1 MDQIKSPC
9 KLVCKYDKNKY
20 CIGCYRSMNEI
31 INWQAISNEEK
42 EAVLRNTEKRKNDPN
57 FIFKMTDED

>member
-1 MDQIKSPC
+1 MDHLKSPC
-9 KLVCKYDKNKY
+9 KLICKYDKNKY

-31 INWQAISNEEK
+31 INWQSMSNNEKAVVLKNIEE
-42 EAVLRNTEKRKNDPN
+42 RKSNPD

>member
-9 KLVCKYDKNKY
+9 KLICKYDKNKY
-20 CIGCYRSMNEI
+20 CIGCYRSMSEI
-31 INWQAISNEEK
+31 INWKAMSNEAKK
-42 EAVLRNTEKRKNDPN
+42 EVLENTIKRKNDPN